1 MAAIEGAMIYM
12 GRTITRMQYK
22 SINAQLF
29 GSIFLYLWIFI
40 AATLEPPTIDYNDKI
55 DENFSP
61 EKPNLLPQSTS
72 F

>member
-1 MAAIEGAMIYM
+1 ML
-12 GRTITRMQYK
+12 
-22 SINAQLF
+22 N
-29 GSIFLYLWIFI
+29 YLEVYFFAYEFFI

-61 EKPNLLPQSTS
+61 EKTNLLPQSTS